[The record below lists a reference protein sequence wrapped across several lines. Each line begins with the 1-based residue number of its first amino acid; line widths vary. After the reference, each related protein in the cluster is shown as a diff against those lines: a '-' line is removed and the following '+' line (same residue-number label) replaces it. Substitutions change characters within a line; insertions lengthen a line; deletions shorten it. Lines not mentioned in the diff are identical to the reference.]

1 MNCTKSSF
9 SLPLFHFLY
18 FNSNLPSTA
27 KYMVPRQMFLVHC
40 EAIVHFILAVPNSLD
55 REYVLIHTYTRIC
68 ANKFATAKIEY
79 SFEMGK

>member
-1 MNCTKSSF
+1 MNCTKSSSF

-18 FNSNLPSTA
+18 FNSNLPSTV
-27 KYMVPRQMFLVHC
+27 KYMVPLQMFLVHY

-55 REYVLIHTYTRIC
+55 HYTYTRIC
-68 ANKFATAKIEY
+68 ASKFATAKIEY

>member
-27 KYMVPRQMFLVHC
+27 KYMVPHIWYKIYGTKYMVHC

-55 REYVLIHTYTRIC
+55 H
-68 ANKFATAKIEY
+68 
-79 SFEMGK
+79 